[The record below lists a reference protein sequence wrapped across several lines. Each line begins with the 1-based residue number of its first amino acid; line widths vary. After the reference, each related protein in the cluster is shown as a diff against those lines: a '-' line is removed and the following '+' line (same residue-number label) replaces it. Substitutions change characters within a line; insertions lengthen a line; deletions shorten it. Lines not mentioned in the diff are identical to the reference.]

1 METCN
6 IHLMSTE
13 LFSGL
18 VKKSF
23 FASLSCFFD
32 QLRHSF
38 IKWLLH
44 LKNILGVCF
53 VRKILW
59 YLKSTFFFI
68 KGKLYSNWTHVNCIS
83 EHFRN
88 SYEKLTQTLNFK
100 KAHLSFRFF
109 FFAHVCFI
117 IWANFFNIIFF
128 FSKTGD
134 LADLIFVFF
143 DPIGQALCK
152 RTLNIVEELSNHH
165 SEIMRFYLSKAD
177 EAGDESDRQVHLS
190 IQIENG

>member
-38 IKWLLH
+38 IEWLLH

-59 YLKSTFFFI
+59 YLKLTFFFI
-68 KGKLYSNWTHVNCIS
+68 KDKLNCNWTDINCS
-83 EHFRN
+83 REHFRN

-100 KAHLSFRFF
+100 RAHLSLDFYF

-117 IWANFFNIIFF
+117 IWANFFIIIFF
-128 FSKTGD
+128 SITGD

-152 RTLNIVEELSNHH
+152 RTLNIVEELSNDH

-190 IQIENG
+190 IQFKNG

>member
-38 IKWLLH
+38 IEWLLH

-59 YLKSTFFFI
+59 YLKLTFFFI
-68 KGKLYSNWTHVNCIS
+68 KGKLNCNWTDINCS
-83 EHFRN
+83 REHFRN
-88 SYEKLTQTLNFK
+88 SYEKLTQTLHFK
-100 KAHLSFRFF
+100 RAHF

-117 IWANFFNIIFF
+117 IWANFFNIFF
-128 FSKTGD
+128 FPKQGTWQIWSSCS
-134 LADLIFVFF
+134 LIPLVKHFVRGRWTSWRSSAITT
-143 DPIGQALCK
+143 P
-152 RTLNIVEELSNHH
+152 R
-165 SEIMRFYLSKAD
+165 
-177 EAGDESDRQVHLS
+177 
-190 IQIENG
+190 